1 MKISRQFR
9 VRGYSGRTTEAIV
22 ELRELTP
29 PERTRRAVT
38 GLLAWWGAMV
48 VCVFIPIAHFV
59 LVPGCFVMG
68 LVTLFRRMGQGTL
81 IASARATCPDCGAEQ
96 VLDMKGPFRGL
107 SDIVCRQCQRSLTAS
122 PAGATQ

>member
-1 MKISRQFR
+1 MSLSRQFQ

-22 ELRELTP
+22 ELRELSP

-59 LVPGCFVMG
+59 LVPGCFIMG

-96 VLDMKGPFRGL
+96 ALDMKGPFRGL
-107 SDIVCRQCQRSLTAS
+107 GEIVCRACQRTLTVAS
-122 PAGATQ
+122 AGTR

>member
-1 MKISRQFR
+1 MSNLRKQFQ

-22 ELRELTP
+22 ELRELGP
-29 PERTRRAVT
+29 HERTRRAIM

-59 LVPGCFVMG
+59 LVPGCFIMG
-68 LVTLFRRMGQGTL
+68 LVTFARRITHGTV

-96 VLDMKGPFRGL
+96 ALDMKGPFHGL
-107 SDIVCRQCQRSLTAS
+107 TDIVCRKCQRSLTVT
-122 PAGATQ
+122 PVAGS